1 MGLLLAAALLLAPA
15 ASRLPPLPPAASIT
29 LRAPAAPRR
38 FSLLTGVDRGP
49 GCSGGASIAQ
59 QLRAAGTTLLRTH
72 DAHVLDWCVLFPN
85 ASADPLSPASY
96 AWAAGDE
103 YFDSILA
110 AGLQPYL
117 RLGVSWSYPT
127 PACIAPDPA
136 VFAAVA
142 VQTLRHYND
151 GWGGGRPAPPGSAP
165 AVRFAEIWNE
175 PDEAPRFWNSS
186 AAQFYDLFDATARA
200 LKGYS
205 AALQVGGPAVASP
218 LSPASHSYSFGF
230 LDAVAARGTPLDFFS
245 WHSYGDIAAP
255 PQQQGPHSPARIY
268 NATITAVRGALAARG
283 LGSVAQHITEWQPV
297 ILGSGAL
304 TGGAEAAAFTASA
317 LTFMASAP
325 DVAVSVFY
333 PACEGVGVNGSWG
346 MFLDYGNGT
355 VAWRREG
362 RVWGAVGA
370 LLAAA
375 PWALEAAAAPAAEDF
390 TALAGA
396 NAPTASG
403 CTAVQAVVAA
413 RLPLAGGGTR
423 IALTA
428 PLGGAPSGS
437 WARVAVLLHS
447 ASAPEEGAWSNSTVQ
462 VGAGGEVAVDIE
474 GFAPPAVAWVSVSA
488 AAA

>member
-1 MGLLLAAALLLAPA
+1 MARVLLATLLLAHPA
-15 ASRLPPLPPAASIT
+15 GASHSPLPPAAATIT
-29 LRAPAAPRR
+29 LQAPITPRR

-59 QLRAAGTTLLRTH
+59 QLRATGTTLLRTH

-96 AWAAGDE
+96 AWAEGDA
-103 YFDSILA
+103 YFASILA

-117 RLGVSWSYPT
+117 RLGVSWSYPA
-127 PACIAPDPA
+127 PACITPDPA

-151 GWGGGRPAPPGSAP
+151 GWGGGAPPRAP

-175 PDEAPRFWNSS
+175 PDEAPRFWNST

-200 LKGYS
+200 LKNYS

-218 LSPASHSYSFGF
+218 LSPASYNYSFGF

-245 WHSYGDIAAP
+245 WHSYGNIAAP
-255 PQQQGPHSPARIY
+255 PQQQGSHSPALIY
-268 NATITAVRGALAARG
+268 NATITAVRAALAARG
-283 LGSVAQHITEWQPV
+283 LGGVAQHVTEWQPV

-325 DVAVSVFY
+325 DVEVSIFY

-355 VAWRREG
+355 IAWRREG

-370 LLAAA
+370 LLAEA
-375 PWALEAAAAPAAEDF
+375 PWALEAATAPPAEDF

-403 CTAVQAVVAA
+403 RTLVQAVVAA

-423 IALTA
+423 LALSA

-447 ASAPEEGAWSNSTVQ
+447 ASAPEEGAWSNSSVQ
-462 VGAGGEVAVDIE
+462 VGPGGEVAVDIE
-474 GFAPPAVAWVSVSA
+474 GFAPPAVAWVRVSA
-488 AAA
+488 AAG